1 MDRTL
6 INLLENFTLF
16 DAIALALLLIGWLG
30 GTVIIEN
37 STAKRPS
44 MHALMSEY
52 RLKWMQQMITRQPR
66 IFDVATLTMMRQGTA
81 FFASG
86 CMIAIG
92 GCVALLG
99 QAEQLTMLAGDISP
113 EFSVPRIVW
122 ELKILLLMLL
132 LANGFLKFVWA
143 MRLFGY
149 CAIVMAA
156 VPNEPDDPEATPMAT
171 KAGNLANTA
180 AKSFNRG
187 LRSVYFCIA
196 ALTWLIGSWAF
207 IATTLVTIWVLYRR
221 EYASQSRGI
230 IEG

>member
-1 MDRTL
+1 MDKTL
-6 INLLENFTLF
+6 INLLQNFTLI
-16 DAIALALLLIGWLG
+16 DAIALALLLVGWLG
-30 GTVIIEN
+30 GTYIIEN
-37 STAKRPS
+37 ASAKRPS
-44 MHALMSEY
+44 MHLLMSDY
-52 RLKWMQQMITRQPR
+52 RMKWMQQMITRQPR
-66 IFDVATLTMMRQGTA
+66 IFDMTTLTMMRHGTA

-113 EFSVPRIVW
+113 EFTVPRIVW
-122 ELKILLLMLL
+122 ELKILLLMVL
-132 LANGFLKFVWA
+132 LANGFLKFVWS

-156 VPNEPDDPEATPMAT
+156 VPNEPENPETAPMAA
-171 KAGNLANTA
+171 KAGHLANTA

-187 LRSVYFCIA
+187 LRSVYFTIA
-196 ALTWLIGSWAF
+196 TLTWLIGSWAF
-207 IATTLVTIWVLYRR
+207 IGATLITIWVLFRR

>member
-1 MDRTL
+1 MAETL
-6 INLLENFTLF
+6 INLLQNFTPL
-16 DAIALALLLIGWLG
+16 DSAALILLLLGWLG
-30 GTVIIEN
+30 GTFFIERP
-37 STAKRPS
+37 SAKRPS
-44 MHALMSEY
+44 MHALMSDY
-52 RLKWMQQMITRQPR
+52 RMEWMQQMITRQPR
-66 IFDVATLTMMRQGTA
+66 IFDMATLSVMRQGTA
-81 FFASG
+81 FFGSG

-99 QAEQLTMLAGDISP
+99 QAEQLTMLAGDINP
-113 EFSVPRIVW
+113 EFVAPRIVW
-122 ELKILLLMLL
+122 EVKILLLMLL

-156 VPNEPDDPEATPMAT
+156 VPNEPENPEAAPMAA
-171 KAGNLANTA
+171 KAGHLANTA

-187 LRSVYFCIA
+187 LRSVYFTIA

-207 IATTLVTIWVLYRR
+207 IAATLITIWVLYRR
-221 EYASQSRGI
+221 EYASQSREI

>member
-1 MDRTL
+1 MDQTL
-6 INLLENFTLF
+6 SNLLQNFSYW
-16 DAIALALLLIGWLG
+16 DGAGIILLLLGWWG
-30 GTVIIEN
+30 GTAMIER
-37 STAKRPS
+37 THAKRPS
-44 MHALMSEY
+44 MHALMSAY
-52 RLKWMQQMITRQPR
+52 RLEWMRQMLTRQPR
-66 IFDVATLTMMRQGTA
+66 IFDMATLTLMRQGTA

-99 QAEQLTMLAGDISP
+99 SSEQLTVLAGDISA
-113 EFSVPRIVW
+113 ELISPRIVW
-122 ELKILLLMLL
+122 EIKILVLMLL

-156 VPNEPDDPEATPMAT
+156 APNDPEDAQALPMAA
-171 KAGNLANTA
+171 KAGQLANTA

-187 LRSVYFCIA
+187 LRSVYFSIA
-196 ALTWLIGSWAF
+196 TLTWLIGSGAF
-207 IATTLVTIWVLYRR
+207 IAATLITIWVLYRR

-230 IEG
+230 IDG

>member
-1 MDRTL
+1 MIDTL
-6 INLLENFTLF
+6 KNLLQHFTPL
-16 DAIALALLLIGWLG
+16 DLAALGVLLIGWLG
-30 GTVIIEN
+30 GTFLIERDN
-37 STAKRPS
+37 AKRPS
-44 MHALMSEY
+44 MHMLMSDY

-66 IFDVATLTMMRQGTA
+66 IFDMTTLAIMRQGTA
-81 FFASG
+81 FFTSG

-113 EFSVPRIVW
+113 EFAVPRIVW
-122 ELKILLLMLL
+122 ELKILLLMVL
-132 LANGFLKFVWA
+132 LANGFLKFVWS

-156 VPNEPDDPEATPMAT
+156 VPNDAGDPEAEPMAH

-207 IATTLVTIWVLYRR
+207 IAATLATIWVLYRR